1 MHQGNHCANGKLEL
15 ESKGDIQHHQT
26 KSQQHGQPAL
36 LAQFIAHL
44 GADKFDTAQLY
55 RAAIHFLQ
63 SGKKLCTLLI
73 RVTLGQADHYI
84 LITAKTDYN
93 GPGIPSTTQGRTNF
107 IKVST
112 LAVMHLDRVPSMKTI
127 NFMGQRKL
135 ALLLSTILILVSIG
149 SLATRQL
156 EWGLDF
162 TGGTLVEVHYSESA
176 NLDEIRTTLG
186 SRGYAGA
193 IVVSF
198 GSDKDVMIR
207 LPKGYSDQ
215 QGTELLATLQ
225 EVYSGAVELRRIEFV
240 GPQVGDE
247 LREQGGLAM
256 LLALG
261 LVMLYIAFRFQFK
274 FAVGAVVAL
283 VHDVVITLGFFSV
296 LGLEFDLTVL
306 AAILAVI
313 GYSLNDTI
321 VVSDR
326 IRENFRKLRR
336 SDPEEVVNI
345 SLTETLGRTLVT
357 SLTTLMVLLALA
369 VFGGEIIHGFAI
381 ALIVGVAI
389 GTYSSIYVA
398 ANVLLMMGVSKED
411 LMIPLK
417 EGVEQDE
424 LVP

>member
-1 MHQGNHCANGKLEL
+1 
-15 ESKGDIQHHQT
+15 
-26 KSQQHGQPAL
+26 
-36 LAQFIAHL
+36 
-44 GADKFDTAQLY
+44 
-55 RAAIHFLQ
+55 
-63 SGKKLCTLLI
+63 
-73 RVTLGQADHYI
+73 
-84 LITAKTDYN
+84 
-93 GPGIPSTTQGRTNF
+93 
-107 IKVST
+107 
-112 LAVMHLDRVPSMKTI
+112 MKTI

-135 ALLLSTILILVSIG
+135 ALLFSAVLIVVSIG

-156 EWGLDF
+156 NWGLDF

-176 NLDEIRTTLG
+176 NLDAIRTTLG
-186 SRGYAGA
+186 DKGYSRA

-215 QGTELLATLQ
+215 QGAELLATLQ
-225 EVYSGAVELRRIEFV
+225 EYTGKVELRRIEFV

-274 FAVGAVVAL
+274 FAIGAVVAL
-283 VHDVVITLGFFSV
+283 VHDVIITLGFFSV
-296 LGLEFDLTVL
+296 LGMEFDLTVL
-306 AAILAVI
+306 AALLAVI

-326 IRENFRKLRR
+326 IRENFRKIRK
-336 SDPEEVVNI
+336 SDPVEVVNI

-357 SLTTLMVLLALA
+357 SLTTLLVLLALA
-369 VFGGEIIHGFAI
+369 IFGGEIIHGFAI
-381 ALIVGVAI
+381 ALIIGVAV

-398 ANVLLMMGVSKED
+398 ANVLLVMGVSKED
-411 LMIPLK
+411 LMIPIK
-417 EGVEQDE
+417 EGGEQDD
-424 LVP
+424 LAP

>member
-1 MHQGNHCANGKLEL
+1 
-15 ESKGDIQHHQT
+15 
-26 KSQQHGQPAL
+26 
-36 LAQFIAHL
+36 
-44 GADKFDTAQLY
+44 
-55 RAAIHFLQ
+55 
-63 SGKKLCTLLI
+63 
-73 RVTLGQADHYI
+73 
-84 LITAKTDYN
+84 
-93 GPGIPSTTQGRTNF
+93 
-107 IKVST
+107 
-112 LAVMHLDRVPSMKTI
+112 MKTLD
-127 NFMGQRKL
+127 FMGHRKL
-135 ALLLSTILILVSIG
+135 AMLFSAVLLAVALG

-156 EWGLDF
+156 NWGLDF
-162 TGGTLVEVHYSESA
+162 TGGTLVEVNYSDTA
-176 NLDEIRTTLG
+176 DLNAIRRTLETEG
-186 SRGYAGA
+186 FAGA

-198 GSDKDVMIR
+198 GTDRDVLIR
-207 LPKGYSDQ
+207 LPQGYSDQ
-215 QGTELLATLQ
+215 QGTELLTRLQ
-225 EVYSGAVELRRIEFV
+225 EAYAGEVELRRIEFV

-283 VHDVVITLGFFSV
+283 IHDVLVVLGFFSV
-296 LGLEFDLTVL
+296 VGAEFDLTVL

-336 SDPEEVVNI
+336 MDPVEVINI

-357 SLTTLMVLLALA
+357 SLTTLLVLAALA
-369 VFGGEIIHGFAI
+369 WFGGEMIHGFAV
-381 ALIVGVAI
+381 ALLVGVFI

-411 LMIPLK
+411 LMIPVK
-417 EGVEQDE
+417 EGAEQEE
-424 LVP
+424 LMP